1 MLNKPRNLDDLGAYT
16 NNTRSDERIWLC
28 SIYCTYFI
36 HFDGRIDATSRHGAD
51 SSDEYILFHAIFYR
65 GFLYCGLVVNTRPN
79 SGWYK

>member
-36 HFDGRIDATSRHGAD
+36 HFDGDGLMQLQDMEPILRTNIFCFML
-51 SSDEYILFHAIFYR
+51 SSTVASST
-65 GFLYCGLVVNTRPN
+65 VA
-79 SGWYK
+79 